1 MFVARLTP
9 EKQEVFMNL
18 AYTMVY
24 ADGRLDEKEDKLF
37 KTYALE
43 VGEEMLTKAHNV
55 DFEKELAKLN
65 DCTREEKL
73 GVFFE
78 LYAIALIDESY
89 PEEEKVLVD
98 IMKKHFDVS
107 DDKMTQMRDGLKNF
121 TDAIRNLEKI
131 VSA

>member
-55 DFEKELAKLN
+55 DFEKELAKL
-65 DCTREEKL
+65 DECTREEKL

-98 IMKKHFDVS
+98 IMKKHFNVN
-107 DDKMTQMRDGLKNF
+107 DDKMTEMRDGLKTF

>member
-9 EKQEVFMNL
+9 EKQEVFLNL

-43 VGEEMLTKAHNV
+43 VGEEMLAKAHNV
-55 DFEKELAKLN
+55 DFEKELVKFA
-65 DCTREEKL
+65 DCSREEKL

-89 PEEEKVLVD
+89 PEEEKILVD
-98 IMKKHFDVS
+98 IMQKHFDVS
-107 DDKMTQMRDGLKNF
+107 DDKMKEMRDGLKAF
-121 TDAIRNLEKI
+121 TDAVRNLEKI
-131 VSA
+131 VST

>member
-1 MFVARLTP
+1 MFVERLTQ
-9 EKQEVFMNL
+9 EKQEVFLNL

-55 DFEKELAKLN
+55 DFENELAKFD

-78 LYAIALIDESY
+78 LYAMALIDEAY
-89 PEEEKVLVD
+89 PEEEKILVD
-98 IMKKHFDVS
+98 IMKKHFNVS
-107 DDKMTQMRDGLKNF
+107 DDKMTEMRDGLKAF
-121 TDAIRNLEKI
+121 TDAVRNLEKI
-131 VSA
+131 VSD